1 MFGFFR
7 RNKSKD
13 DLKNRLKVVL
23 SYDRAG
29 VTPGKM
35 EEMKEELMAVI
46 SKYFPSTN
54 EEFDVKLE
62 KQGDRMVFVANLPM
76 QSEPTS

>member
-1 MFGFFR
+1 MFSFFR

-35 EEMKEELMAVI
+35 EDLKTELMQVI
-46 SKYFPSTN
+46 AKYFPADEGSY
-54 EEFDVKLE
+54 DVNME
-62 KQGDRMVFVANLPM
+62 KQDDRMVFVATVPM
-76 QSEPTS
+76 QGE

>member
-35 EEMKEELMAVI
+35 EELKEELLSVI
-46 SKYFPSTN
+46 SKYFPSQHD
-54 EEFDVKLE
+54 EYDVKVE

-76 QSEPTS
+76 TSEPS

>member
-1 MFGFFR
+1 MFSFFR

-29 VTPGKM
+29 ITPGKM
-35 EEMKEELMAVI
+35 EDLKQELMQVI
-46 SKYFPSTN
+46 SRHFPAS
-54 EEFDVKLE
+54 EGSYDVNIE
-62 KQGDRMVFVANLPM
+62 KQGDRMVFVANVPM
-76 QSEPTS
+76 QPEG

>member
-1 MFGFFR
+1 MFSFFR

-35 EEMKEELMAVI
+35 EDLKAELMQVI
-46 SKYFPSTN
+46 AKHFPSG
-54 EEFDVKLE
+54 EGDYDVNIE
-62 KQGDRMVFVANLPM
+62 RQDNRMVFVATVPM
-76 QSEPTS
+76 QNEA